1 MPLFGEVINVQI
13 LYIFSYIKNNMN
25 LRLNFRNVR
34 YLNNLYIFI
43 IYLNINIYLI
53 LKYK

>member
-13 LYIFSYIKNNMN
+13 LYIFSYMN

-34 YLNNLYIFI
+34 CLNIFI

>member
-13 LYIFSYIKNNMN
+13 LYIFSYMN

-34 YLNNLYIFI
+34 YLNNLNIFT